1 VIALEKTRDERW
13 SRGDSYMK
21 ERKQVIDKVPEA
33 LRELLLNELR
43 QKYFDKEAA
52 RIASEEKSGYF
63 RFKVKRVYGLN

>member
-1 VIALEKTRDERW
+1 
-13 SRGDSYMK
+13 MK